1 MAIPGR
7 KPNENAVNRNASR
20 VETREYPNVPF
31 EGPWP
36 VELPSHR
43 TIITKDGQI
52 QVPLQAA
59 TRRWWDEVKRL
70 PHAVDWDE
78 STWGSY
84 CDVAVNVVDAE
95 NCGIATAVAQ
105 RRAWEKEIGK
115 TAEQRRDLRIVY
127 VAPVAAVGGESA
139 PVTPITSRSRRRLT
153 DA

>member
-7 KPNENAVNRNASR
+7 KPNENAVNRNPSR
-20 VETREYPNVPF
+20 VQVREYPNIPF
-31 EGPWP
+31 AGPWP
-36 VELPSHR
+36 VELPEER
-43 TIITKDGQI
+43 TIITREGQI
-52 QVPLQAA
+52 QVRLQPA
-59 TRRWWDEVKRL
+59 TRRWWEEVKRL
-70 PHAVDWDE
+70 PHAVDWDD

-115 TAEQRRDLRIVY
+115 TAEQRRDMGIVY
-127 VAPVAAVGGESA
+127 VSPVTDAGEAA
-139 PVTPITSRSRRRLT
+139 PVTPITSRSRRRLS

>member
-7 KPNENAVNRNASR
+7 KPNENAVNRNPSR
-20 VETREYPNVPF
+20 VQVREYADVPF
-31 EGPWP
+31 AGPWP
-36 VELPSHR
+36 VELPGER
-43 TIITKDGQI
+43 TIITKEGQI

-59 TRRWWDEVKRL
+59 TVRWWNEVKRL

-115 TAEQRRDLRIVY
+115 TAEQRRDMAITY
-127 VAPVAAVGGESA
+127 VPVAGETVTGDA
-139 PVTPITSRSRRRLT
+139 PVTPITSRSRRRL